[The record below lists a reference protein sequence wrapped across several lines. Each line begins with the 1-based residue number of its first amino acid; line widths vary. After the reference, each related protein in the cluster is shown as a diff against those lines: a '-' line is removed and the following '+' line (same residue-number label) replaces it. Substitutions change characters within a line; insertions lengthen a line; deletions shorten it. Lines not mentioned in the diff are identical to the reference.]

1 MPPSGKFY
9 LASGAGGPKEPL
21 YSLLYVDKKAD
32 GRERELSLELSNDD
46 SIMHIDNKVPLHEC
60 ELDLF
65 GVIVLNKIAQS

>member
-46 SIMHIDNKVPLHEC
+46 SIMHIDNKVLQF
-60 ELDLF
+60 LYMTVNWISL
-65 GVIVLNKIAQS
+65 V